1 MNLPNYFLADLPP
14 EAVLRP
20 EMVAEACQTLKRNR
34 ERYLLPRS
42 TDSVI
47 QALVEVARLW
57 VNPNSP
63 WRAAAVAGDRTA
75 PGFSPEMLGAGLD
88 AYFRQWTP
96 RALGSLV
103 VQDLGHAQRL
113 DRFVSNDA
121 EMVQGTSAFVRGPA
135 LLAHVTAGSL
145 PTPVMTSIL
154 HGFLVRSAQ
163 FVKCASGTSRLPRLL
178 AHSLRDVEPKLAA
191 CLELAEWTGGESSL
205 EAALFGEAD
214 CLVASGT
221 DRTMEALRRVVP
233 RRVRFLEHGHRVSA
247 GYVAR
252 EVLGPYDEARVLQAA
267 AADVAA
273 WDQLGCL
280 SPQVI
285 YVETGGLLPPEAFAA
300 RLAEELARVEAKL
313 PRGPVSAE
321 TASAIFQRRDF
332 YRVRAAASEGTRL
345 WASPESTAWTVV
357 YEADAQFQFS
367 CLHRFI
373 YVKAVD
379 TLEDCLRLAEPIR
392 GQWSTVGLAAAGL
405 RVDELAQ
412 QFASWG
418 ITRVCPLGRM
428 QQPPLTWRHDGRP
441 VLGDLVTWTNHERP
455 PE

>member
-1 MNLPNYFLADLPP
+1 MNLPNYFFADLPSD
-14 EAVLRP
+14 AVLRP

-42 TDSVI
+42 TESVI

-57 VNPNSP
+57 LNPNSP
-63 WRAAAVAGDRTA
+63 WRAAALEGIGAGVD
-75 PGFSPEMLGAGLD
+75 FSRELLGAGLD
-88 AYFRQWTP
+88 AYFRHWTP
-96 RALGSLV
+96 RGLSSLV
-103 VQDLGHAQRL
+103 VQDLGHPQRM
-113 DRFVSNDA
+113 DRLVSNDA
-121 EMVQGTSAFVRGPA
+121 EMFQGTSAFVRGPD
-135 LLAHVTAGSL
+135 LLVHITAGSL
-145 PTPVMTSIL
+145 PTPVMTALL
-154 HGFLVRSAQ
+154 HGLLVRSAQ
-163 FVKCASGTSRLPRLL
+163 FVKCATGSSRLPRLF
-178 AHSLRDVEPKLAA
+178 AHSLREVEPKLAA
-191 CLELAEWTGGESSL
+191 CVELAEWVGGESPL
-205 EAALFGEAD
+205 EAALFGEAE
-214 CLVASGT
+214 CVVASGT
-221 DRTMEALRRVVP
+221 DRTMEAIRRVLP

-252 EVLGPYDEARVLQAA
+252 EVLGPHDEARILQAA
-267 AADVAA
+267 AADIAA

-280 SPQVI
+280 SPHVI

-300 RLAEELARVEAKL
+300 RLAEELARVEARL
-313 PRGPVSAE
+313 PRGRVSE
-321 TASAIFQRRDF
+321 DTALAIFQRRDF
-332 YRVRAAASEGTRL
+332 YRVRAAAGEGTKI

-367 CLHRFI
+367 CLNRFI

-379 TLEDCLRLAEPIR
+379 TLEECLRLAEPIR

-418 ITRVCPLGRM
+418 VTRVCPLGRM